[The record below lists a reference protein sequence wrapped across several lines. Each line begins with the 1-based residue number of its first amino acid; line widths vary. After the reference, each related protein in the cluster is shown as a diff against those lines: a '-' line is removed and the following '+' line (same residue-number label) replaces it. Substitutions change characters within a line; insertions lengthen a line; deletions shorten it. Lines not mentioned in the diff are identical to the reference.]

1 MKSAI
6 ILIDCWGYGF
16 DWVPLVPEKKLYK
29 NIINFINLSNA
40 DDVILASY
48 DCVNELDSDV
58 VWYKNSKKRLNE
70 KFKNKLDLYHE
81 EFKKLHPNKKPYTVK
96 RLFNLHLKNKN
107 QYSAHFPFELD
118 SYDRVYLC
126 GKAFEKC
133 VTRRPIGIN
142 YFKQTNTEI
151 LINQNC
157 VLTATSKKPIFD
169 DTWEK
174 VDTDLFKLKNTR
186 DS

>member
-16 DWVPLVPEKKLYK
+16 DWLPLVPEKKMYK
-29 NIINFINLSNA
+29 NIIDFIKQSDA

-48 DCVNELDSDV
+48 DCLNELDSDN
-58 VWYKNSKKRLNE
+58 VWNKNSKKRLNE
-70 KFKNKLDLYHE
+70 KFKSKLEMYYE
-81 EFKKLHPNKKPYTVK
+81 EFKKLDPNKKPYTVK

-118 SYDRVYLC
+118 FYDKVYLC

-142 YFKQTNTEI
+142 YFKQTDTEI

-157 VLTATSKKPIFD
+157 VLTATSQKPIFD
-169 DTWEK
+169 NTWEK
-174 VDTDLFKLKNTR
+174 IDNDLFKLKNKR